1 MCCHLVSQFDLGF
14 YHLDSS
20 MFVIYYVCSFQWDQ
34 NLKTISVHFL
44 YVNRFVNPY
53 IWCQKSHTETSC
65 RSTYFSCHTAS
76 RKSPSNVSTCWPSW
90 PRLGKIELEHH
101 RKIWINMGQSV
112 ENGDLKMIQII
123 YVEWIWFN
131 DMFNVG
137 KLNAIHLPFGDGFN
151 RTN

>member
-1 MCCHLVSQFDLGF
+1 
-14 YHLDSS
+14 
-20 MFVIYYVCSFQWDQ
+20 
-34 NLKTISVHFL
+34 
-44 YVNRFVNPY
+44 
-53 IWCQKSHTETSC
+53 
-65 RSTYFSCHTAS
+65 
-76 RKSPSNVSTCWPSW
+76 
-90 PRLGKIELEHH
+90 
-101 RKIWINMGQSV
+101 MGQSV